1 MTPETRAAWLLC
13 ALAAAAASWSGA
25 YGRGYAGAYP
35 SYGLGLGL
43 GYGRLYH
50 RPAAAQPLL
59 TVLAEPPAAVDDTLV
74 AVPLL
79 AVPGDRI
86 RVLYDS
92 AALAKQV
99 EGASARKG
107 EQQQQQ
113 QQMVPAVRV
122 VLRRPLMVP
131 AASSC
136 SVPFPAAFTVRH
148 GGRRVPLR
156 VGALIAPVPAAA
168 AAAPAA
174 SAALHFPVRVL
185 YAVPVQPLALRPFV
199 PYTPSRRPVLPPLT
213 VTVLDFPEA
222 VATPSSLFYQPPL
235 EDGLGNREP
244 PQPVIP
250 AGVVQS
256 TAPQPNLSVFV
267 NSKESPILQVL
278 RDEVALNEDQGR
290 GEFVID
296 EDNDSIVVI
305 APN

>member
-1 MTPETRAAWLLC
+1 MTPETRAAWLVC
-13 ALAAAAASWSGA
+13 ALAAAAASWSGV
-25 YGRGYAGAYP
+25 YGGGYAGAFP

-43 GYGRLYH
+43 SYGRLLH
-50 RPAAAQPLL
+50 RPAGAQPLL
-59 TVLAEPPAAVDDTLV
+59 TVLAEAAAAVDDTLV

-86 RVLYDS
+86 RVLHDS
-92 AALAKQV
+92 AALANQV
-99 EGASARKG
+99 EGSSTRKG
-107 EQQQQQ
+107 QQQQQ
-113 QQMVPAVRV
+113 QQMLPAVRV

-131 AASSC
+131 AASAC
-136 SVPFPAAFTVRH
+136 SVPFPAAFTVLH

-156 VGALIAPVPAAA
+156 VGALIAPVPAA

-278 RDEVALNEDQGR
+278 RDEAALNEDQGR